1 VSGENPNPSLF
12 DGLPPG
18 EEKNIPLLLERIYG
32 RFNRELAIL
41 RTQVGGRMT
50 EHNKILTNQEGR
62 LGKLE
67 NCPCAVHRDPGHRCV
82 ILDTNEKLSRIEAKM
97 DAKINPI
104 KMRLAYILGG
114 LGLLAFLLDL
124 AARLLPLF
132 WR

>member
-1 VSGENPNPSLF
+1 MSGDTPNPTLF
-12 DGLPPG
+12 DGLSPG

-50 EHNKILTNQEGR
+50 EQGKILINQEGR

-97 DAKINPI
+97 DAKISPI

-114 LGLLAFLLDL
+114 LGILAFLLEI
-124 AARLLPLF
+124 AAHLLPLL